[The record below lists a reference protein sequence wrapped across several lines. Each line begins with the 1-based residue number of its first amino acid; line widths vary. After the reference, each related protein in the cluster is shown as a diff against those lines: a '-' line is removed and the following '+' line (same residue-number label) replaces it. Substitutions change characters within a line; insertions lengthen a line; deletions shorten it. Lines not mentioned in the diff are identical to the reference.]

1 MLRKELFI
9 VVNLPDVHR
18 MKRVFAVLLLSA
30 CSSAPSNDAGIDV
43 WGSAG
48 PYAVGVKT
56 ITVQTDGGR
65 TLPVE
70 IWYPAIDAAR
80 SADFAVADFE
90 AGARRDT
97 LNGWLSTTP
106 ELCSPRRALG
116 SRDAAPFDDS
126 ARPLIV
132 FSHCTEC
139 FRFSMHSLAAR
150 LASHGFVFAAADHV
164 TNTGFDSTAPLTDA
178 FLAVRANDVSAVI
191 SAMTNVDSSR
201 IAVVGH
207 SFGAVTAARVVEIDS
222 RVKAGFLIAAPADS
236 PFLNSKRI
244 THIQKPLSWLLAM
257 EDNSISFIGNDF
269 IRENFVK
276 VPRPNWLI
284 EVENAGHWSFSDIAG
299 LGGSYAPGCGDGLRD
314 PDGGAFTYLDNDVAR
329 AIAHRTVTA
338 WAAFVLNGDESAR
351 AALGEVQTETHVRA
365 R

>member
-1 MLRKELFI
+1 
-9 VVNLPDVHR
+9 
-18 MKRVFAVLLLSA
+18 MKRVFVVLLVSA
-30 CSSAPSNDAGIDV
+30 CSSMPSPDAGVDV
-43 WGSAG
+43 WSNAG

-56 ITVQTDGGR
+56 ITVQIDGGR

-70 IWYPAIDAAR
+70 VWYPAVESAR
-80 SADFAVADFE
+80 GAEFAVEDFE
-90 AGARRDT
+90 TGSRRET
-97 LNGWLSTTP
+97 LSGWLAETP
-106 ELCSPRRALG
+106 PLCSPRRALG
-116 SRDAAPFDDS
+116 ARDAEALDTTV
-126 ARPLIV
+126 RPLIV

-164 TNTGFDSTAPLTDA
+164 TNTGFDSSAPLTDA

-191 SAMTNVDSSR
+191 TAMVDELPIDSSR

-207 SFGAVTAARVVEIDS
+207 SFGAVTTARVVELDA
-222 RVKAGFLIAAPADS
+222 RVRSGFLIAAPADS
-236 PFLNSKRI
+236 PFLNSKSI
-244 THIQKPLSWLLAM
+244 TRIQKPLSWLLAM

-276 VPRPNWLI
+276 VPRPNWI
-284 EVENAGHWSFSDIAG
+284 VEVENAGHWSFSDIAG
-299 LGGSYAPGCGDGLRD
+299 LGGSYVPGCGEGVRD
-314 PDGGAFTYLDNDVAR
+314 PDGGAFTYVDNDQAR

-338 WAAFVLNGDESAR
+338 WAAYVLNGDESAK
-351 AALGEVQTETHVRA
+351 AALGEVQGGTRVRA